1 MSQEVISNNKEK
13 IDVVLSEEGKNSLPI
28 LQLKNVSKTFTDQK
42 KPLTILENV
51 SFSLFEGEKVAI
63 IGPSGSGKSTLL
75 ALLAGLDAPTSGEIL
90 VRGVPL
96 ASHDEKALA
105 EYRNTTIGIIFQ
117 SFELVS
123 PFTVREN
130 VETPLLIA
138 SKSNDARVTE
148 LVNRVGL
155 LERENSFPATLSG
168 GEKQRVAIAR
178 ALSQEPAIILA
189 DEPTGSL
196 DRNTGGKVLELLLE
210 EVSREG
216 RTLVIITHDI
226 SIADKMDRVL
236 VVENKTVHER

>member
-1 MSQEVISNNKEK
+1 MEQEIKLNSIEK
-13 IDVVLSEEGKNSLPI
+13 IDAALSDVGKKSSPI

-42 KPLTILENV
+42 EPLTILENV

-75 ALLAGLDAPTSGEIL
+75 ALLAGLDAPTAGEIL

-178 ALSQEPAIILA
+178 ALSHEPAIILA